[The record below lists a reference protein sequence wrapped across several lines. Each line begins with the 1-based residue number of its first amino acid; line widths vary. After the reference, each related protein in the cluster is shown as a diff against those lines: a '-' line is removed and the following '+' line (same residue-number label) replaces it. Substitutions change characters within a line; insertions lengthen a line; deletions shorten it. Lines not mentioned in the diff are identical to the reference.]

1 MLDKPD
7 QLCSKLVSGRVSHQR
22 LWSKFVILS
31 RDLFGLC
38 NQIHSQ
44 QTNKRAGSQHY
55 FWRFERTWMKFF
67 PLIAQ
72 TSARARDSAAPF
84 LPIEAVIN
92 ECGVQNAGDHAQ
104 VRGQVDGQA
113 RFVRF
118 QLSLTSI
125 SGLPL
130 VVVTHAIQ
138 VGSLEIHTEKN
149 H

>member
-1 MLDKPD
+1 
-7 QLCSKLVSGRVSHQR
+7 
-22 LWSKFVILS
+22 
-31 RDLFGLC
+31 
-38 NQIHSQ
+38 
-44 QTNKRAGSQHY
+44 
-55 FWRFERTWMKFF
+55 MKFF

-84 LPIEAVIN
+84 CPFPPIEAVIN
-92 ECGVQNAGDHAQ
+92 ECGVQNAGDRAQ

-130 VVVTHAIQ
+130 IVVTHAIQ
-138 VGSLEIHTEKN
+138 VGSLKIHTKKN